1 MRTVPRVS
9 GPGSGARAA
18 RGAPLRVV
26 VLLALLLAARG
37 AATEPD
43 EPPGEGAVPPVPIV
57 TLDALPLG
65 VPVERLPDAARGRAE
80 AVLGASLFAQRV
92 TDLRYRSRAEVF
104 EFLLDHPDFAAG
116 VARALRL
123 GEYRVTAVDGGYW
136 GDDNRG
142 ARGMIRVLHAEE
154 GRRLFHLEGE
164 YDQRGLPTIA
174 GQMLV
179 LLEFRHVPDGAGGTM
194 ADVSLTGHLRVD
206 TPLAG
211 AVAALVTTVA
221 RPAVERAVERKVRRF
236 FGTVARVSR
245 WAYDQPDELAAALE
259 RHPEIPDD
267 DTLAAFRRI
276 LLGDRP
282 PGWATESF
290 RVLPAGADLLSVP
303 RRRPRAT
310 FP

>member
-1 MRTVPRVS
+1 MRIVPCV
-9 GPGSGARAA
+9 PGAGRPARAA
-18 RGAPLRVV
+18 RRAALRLAL
-26 VLLALLLAARG
+26 LLALLLASRG

-43 EPPGEGAVPPVPIV
+43 EAPGEAPGPPVPIV

-65 VPVERLPDAARGRAE
+65 VPLERLSEAARGRAE
-80 AVLGASLFAQRV
+80 AVLGESLFAQRV

-123 GEYRVTAVDGGYW
+123 GEYRVTALDGGYW

-154 GRRLFHLEGE
+154 GLRLFHLEGE

-179 LLEFRHVPDGAGGTM
+179 LLEFRHVPDGAGGTV

-211 AVAALVTTVA
+211 AVAVVVATLA

-245 WAYDQPDELAAALE
+245 WAYDQPEDLATALE
-259 RHPEIPDD
+259 RHPEVPDD
-267 DTLAAFRRI
+267 ETLAAFRRI
-276 LLGDRP
+276 LLADRP
-282 PGWATESF
+282 PLWATEPF
-290 RVLPAGADLLSVP
+290 GLLPPGAERLSVP

-310 FP
+310 SP

>member
-1 MRTVPRVS
+1 MRLLPRRPA
-9 GPGSGARAA
+9 PGRASRA
-18 RGAPLRVV
+18 SRRAVLRLTL
-26 VLLALLLAARG
+26 VLGVLLAARG

-43 EPPGEGAVPPVPIV
+43 EGPAELPAPPVPIV

-65 VPVERLPDAARGRAE
+65 VPLERLPDAARDRAE
-80 AVLGASLFAQRV
+80 AVLGSSLFAQRV
-92 TDLRYRSRAEVF
+92 TDLRYRSRAEIF

-123 GEYRVTAVDGGYW
+123 GEYRVTPVDGGYW
-136 GDDNRG
+136 GDDARG
-142 ARGMIRVLHAEE
+142 ARGMIRVLHAED

-179 LLEFRHVPDGAGGTM
+179 LLEFRHLPDGAGGTV

-211 AVAALVTTVA
+211 AVAALVTTFA

-245 WAYDQPDELAAALE
+245 WAYDQPEDLAAALE
-259 RHPEIPDD
+259 RHPEVPDD
-267 DTLAAFRRI
+267 ETLVAFRRI
-276 LLGDRP
+276 LLADRP
-282 PGWATESF
+282 PGWATEPF
-290 RVLPAGADLLSVP
+290 RLLPAGADALVP
-303 RRRPRAT
+303 RRRPRPT
-310 FP
+310 SP